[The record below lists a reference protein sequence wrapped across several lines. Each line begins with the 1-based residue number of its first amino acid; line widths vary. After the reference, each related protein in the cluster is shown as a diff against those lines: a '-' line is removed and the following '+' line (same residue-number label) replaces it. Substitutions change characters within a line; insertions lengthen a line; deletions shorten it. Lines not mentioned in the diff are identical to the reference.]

1 MIADVLIEKASRLA
15 GDLKIKDV
23 RAGLGY
29 TCVQLEDERCGLAYT
44 FRNDMGDSCG
54 ILPVAGRLIDMNA
67 AKLITWA
74 RDRSRIKAAI
84 GLAAINALL
93 NDPKINWDTG
103 NIMEA
108 FKLSPEDSFG
118 MVGDFEPILEKVKT
132 MTDKVYVFEQN
143 PNKGEGLYSDKDIPV
158 YLPKCQYVLV
168 TATSIINHTFD
179 EVLYHCNNAKEI
191 YVVGPSTPLC
201 PEVMKEY
208 GVTVLGGTVVK
219 DPELILQ
226 IVSQGG
232 GTMQMK
238 PAVKQVLVRT

>member
-29 TCVQLEDERCGLAYT
+29 TCVKLEDDRCGLAYT
-44 FRNDMGDSCG
+44 FRNQLGEGCG
-54 ILPVAGRLIDMNA
+54 TLPLAGKLIGMEA

-93 NDPKINWDTG
+93 NDPKIDWDTG
-103 NIMEA
+103 NIMEV
-108 FKLSPEDSFG
+108 FKLSSEDTFG
-118 MVGDFEPILEKVKT
+118 MVGEFEPILERVKT

-143 PNKGEGLYSDKDIPV
+143 PDRGEGLYSEEDIPV

-179 EVLYHCNNAKEI
+179 EVLSHCYNAKEI

-219 DPELILQ
+219 DSELILQ
-226 IVSQGG
+226 IISQGG